1 MSWRRETH
9 LQLIAEA
16 PPVIHP
22 IPLFFRRPHMEGSP
36 KPRTHEGFAMIDAL
50 AAFSDCVA
58 DHVRLGAPLLAVVE
72 WGSNQQVS
80 AILWGDGIAV
90 TSEQSLPECESYT
103 VVLPGGARVTAT
115 PVGRD
120 ATTNVAALRVES
132 QFPPLPAAPEVL
144 SLGALVL
151 ALGGD
156 GTGSTRVRMGVVETL
171 GPSWQSQCGGRI
183 DQLIRLDIN
192 LGRAA
197 EGGPVFDARGALIGM
212 STFGPRNQVLVIPH
226 ATIARVVAQLAEH
239 GRVARGWLGVGVQ
252 PVLIPGETGREAAD
266 KGCPGASG
274 LMVMSIDDRSPA
286 FGMLMTGDI
295 LLSAGANGLP
305 TPRALFA
312 LLGEEAIG
320 STLALHLLRGGTAM
334 EMHVEITARPA

>member
-1 MSWRRETH
+1 MT
-9 LQLIAEA
+9 
-16 PPVIHP
+16 
-22 IPLFFRRPHMEGSP
+22 
-36 KPRTHEGFAMIDAL
+36 DAL
-50 AAFSDCVA
+50 AAFSDCIA
-58 DHVRLGAPLLAVVE
+58 DHVRQGAPLLATVE

-103 VVLPGGARVTAT
+103 VVLPGGARATAT

-120 ATTNVAALRVES
+120 ATTNVAALRLDAN
-132 QFPPLPAAPEVL
+132 FPPLAPAPETL

-192 LGRAA
+192 LGHAA

-212 STFGPRNQVLVIPH
+212 STFGPRQQVLVIPH
-226 ATIARVVAQLAEH
+226 ATIARVVAQLAAH
-239 GRVARGWLGVGVQ
+239 GRVQRGWLGIGVQ
-252 PVLIPGETGREAAD
+252 PVLIPGEATNKD
-266 KGCPGASG
+266 CPGASG
-274 LMVMSIDDRSPA
+274 LMVMSIDDRSKA
-286 FGMLMTGDI
+286 FGVIKSGDI
-295 LLSAGANGLP
+295 LLSAGANRLP

-320 STLALHLLRGGTAM
+320 STLDLHLLRGGTTIQT
-334 EMHVEITARPA
+334 HVVITARPA

>member
-1 MSWRRETH
+1 
-9 LQLIAEA
+9 LKA
-16 PPVIHP
+16 
-22 IPLFFRRPHMEGSP
+22 
-36 KPRTHEGFAMIDAL
+36 FAMTDAL

-58 DHVRLGAPLLAVVE
+58 DHVRKGAPLLATVE

-103 VVLPGGARVTAT
+103 LVLPGGARVAAT

-120 ATTNVAALRVES
+120 ATTNVAALRVDAH
-132 QFPPLPAAPEVL
+132 FAPLPPASEAL

-156 GTGSTRVRMGVVETL
+156 GTGSTRVRLGVVETL
-171 GPSWQSQCGGRI
+171 GPAWQSQCGGRI

-197 EGGPVFDARGALIGM
+197 EGGPVFDARGSLIGM
-212 STFGPRNQVLVIPH
+212 STFGPRSQVLVIPH
-226 ATIARVVAQLAEH
+226 VTIARVVAALAVH
-239 GRVARGWLGVGVQ
+239 GRVPRGWLGVGVQ
-252 PVLIPGETGREAAD
+252 PVLIPGESGKDAPD
-266 KGCPGASG
+266 KAGAKGSDSASG
-274 LMVMSIDDRSPA
+274 LMVMSVDERAPA
-286 FGMLMTGDI
+286 AGVIMAGDI
-295 LLSAGANGLP
+295 LVSADAHRLP

-320 STLALHLLRGGTAM
+320 SSLELRLLRGGVAM
-334 EMHVEITARPA
+334 ECRVEIAARPA